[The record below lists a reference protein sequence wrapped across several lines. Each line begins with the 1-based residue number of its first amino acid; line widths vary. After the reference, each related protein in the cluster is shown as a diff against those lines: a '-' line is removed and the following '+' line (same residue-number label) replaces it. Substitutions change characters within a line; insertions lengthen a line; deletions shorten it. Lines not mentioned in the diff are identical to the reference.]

1 MPIARFEMPDGR
13 VARFEV
19 PAGLSPE
26 DAQNLINEESLWQI
40 DRINNIYSKKVKDA
54 KSINK
59 KYDKSKK
66 LSYNV

>member
-26 DAQNLINEESLWQI
+26 DAQNLISSSFVDHIYVSYMVNDNDEVQFDLTFN
-40 DRINNIYSKKVKDA
+40 DNIVSQ
-54 KSINK
+54 
-59 KYDKSKK
+59 
-66 LSYNV
+66 